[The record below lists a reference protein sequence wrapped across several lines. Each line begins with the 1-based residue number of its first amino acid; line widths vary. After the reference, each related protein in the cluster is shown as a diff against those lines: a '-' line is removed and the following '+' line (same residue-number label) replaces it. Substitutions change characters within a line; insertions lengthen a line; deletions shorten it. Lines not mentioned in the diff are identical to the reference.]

1 MDALFSLSHVR
12 CNGWQR
18 LRSGKIAL
26 LYSFFP
32 PVLSPSLAQDIRR
45 VFVYSVHEM
54 NKVAPNERN
63 GAKITANT
71 KAEINTTANK
81 AGRGKTSEKLIT
93 RNKRWIREGNKDKK
107 KQGNETKR
115 GEEVRRRG
123 RAPRQSL
130 EARLLRRRLL
140 RETYKLRGRAE
151 SLK

>member
-1 MDALFSLSHVR
+1 MIDWNIQQRVGCVKASQARTHLLRRTVYMDALFSLSHVR

-26 LYSFFP
+26 LYSFSP

-93 RNKRWIREGNKDKK
+93 RNKRWIREGNRNNKRNK
-107 KQGNETKR
+107 ETK
-115 GEEVRRRG
+115 
-123 RAPRQSL
+123 L
-130 EARLLRRRLL
+130 N
-140 RETYKLRGRAE
+140 AE
-151 SLK
+151 KR

>member
-26 LYSFFP
+26 LYSFSP

-93 RNKRWIREGNKDKK
+93 RNKRWIREGNKK
-107 KQGNETKR
+107 KQKDRGTKLNVEKR
-115 GEEVRRRG
+115 CGGGGE
-123 RAPRQSL
+123 PRDNPWRPGCFVVVFSEKRINCGDGQN
-130 EARLLRRRLL
+130 R
-140 RETYKLRGRAE
+140 
-151 SLK
+151 